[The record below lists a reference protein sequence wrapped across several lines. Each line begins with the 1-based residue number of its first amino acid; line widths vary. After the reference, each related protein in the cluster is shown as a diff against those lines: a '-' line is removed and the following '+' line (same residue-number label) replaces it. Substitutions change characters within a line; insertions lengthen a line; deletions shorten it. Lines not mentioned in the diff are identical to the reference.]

1 MKVLLKYKLAVLSSM
16 ILLSY
21 PWTLQAESAE
31 NSKTE
36 ILQQYQLK
44 VSGLKCESCIPDV
57 RKSLKR
63 VDGVRSAE
71 VTQFDKTGSTTVVET
86 VPGKVESQQL
96 VSVLKSDGFRA
107 EVLFVGEPRE
117 VVLETNSGF
126 SFFGLF
132 NQD

>member
-31 NSKTE
+31 NSKAE

-44 VSGLKCESCIPDV
+44 VSGLKCESCIPDI
-57 RKSLKR
+57 RKSLKNLP
-63 VDGVRSAE
+63 GVRDAR
-71 VTQFDKTGSTTVVET
+71 VIQFDKAGSHTVVET
-86 VPGKVESQQL
+86 VPGKVEGAQL
-96 VSVLKSDGFRA
+96 VAALKSDGFRA
-107 EVLFVGEPRE
+107 EILSVGEPRE
-117 VVLETNSGF
+117 VVLETDSGF

-132 NQD
+132 N